1 MTMLNKPRQNDD
13 ETRSASWPTDDG
25 HRGNRMSLETATLLA
40 ACLSGF
46 LFQVDLTALAAAL
59 PDIGRDLGAASAR
72 AAWVIDVYSLALIFC
87 LPIAGS
93 LADRYG
99 RVQMF
104 TWGAG
109 LFGLASLLCACANT
123 LDVLLTFRTLQG
135 IAGAASPAPR
145 LPSLPVP
152 TRGLGARGRLD
163 FGAPSSVPRW
173 SLARRSDRSW
183 LIRSGGVGFFGSTC
197 RFAQFWFFWR
207 CAELAMGSTSSAQA
221 LR

>member
-13 ETRSASWPTDDG
+13 ETRSASWPTDAG
-25 HRGNRMSLETATLLA
+25 HRSNRMSLETATLLA

-123 LDVLLTFRTLQG
+123 LDVLQ
-135 IAGAASPAPR
+135 I
-145 LPSLPVP
+145 
-152 TRGLGARGRLD
+152 GR
-163 FGAPSSVPRW
+163 AHV
-173 SLARRSDRSW
+173 
-183 LIRSGGVGFFGSTC
+183 
-197 RFAQFWFFWR
+197 
-207 CAELAMGSTSSAQA
+207 
-221 LR
+221 